1 VPVAKLRTAE
11 PIEALLF
18 DLDGTLVD
26 ALSAWDAAFETA
38 FDLAAAAYPQLT
50 HLGRGAEVHR
60 AVFRPLVGAEHRAAG
75 SGHWKPDFLRRAFR
89 ALLATHAQPD
99 DELAD
104 RLYSV
109 YGATWPQY
117 VRLYQEVPSVLE
129 ALRGRYRLAIV
140 SNGDGP
146 EQRKKIAP
154 LGLDADFPIVCISGE
169 LGARKPERAIFEHAL
184 EGLGVPAS
192 RAIHI
197 GDDVHADV
205 EGARDAGLAAAVWVC
220 RAGEAVASHAPSADA
235 TLESLASLPELLGG

>member
-1 VPVAKLRTAE
+1 VPLARLRTPE

-38 FDLAAAAYPQLT
+38 FELAVGVYPQLAS
-50 HLGRGAEVHR
+50 LGGGADVHR
-60 AVFRPLVGAEHRAAG
+60 TVFRPLVGEEHRAAG
-75 SGHWKPDFLRRAFR
+75 SGHWDPVFLRRAFG
-89 ALLATHAQPD
+89 ALLARHARAD
-99 DELAD
+99 EELAA

-109 YGATWPQY
+109 YAATWPQH
-117 VRLYQEVPSVLE
+117 VRLYEEVPAVLA

-140 SNGDGP
+140 SNGDGA
-146 EQRKKIAP
+146 EQRRKIAP

-169 LGARKPERAIFEHAL
+169 LGVRKPERAIFAHAL
-184 EGLGVPAS
+184 EALGVRPA

-205 EGARDAGLAAAVWVC
+205 EGARGAGLAAAVWV
-220 RAGEAVASHAPSADA
+220 RRDGEASPAGDSSADA
-235 TLESLASLPELLGG
+235 TLESLAALPELLDG